1 MQMEWTSS
9 ELLKLFSWPWLW
21 IVIHQLDPSLYPRQF
36 LLRRRPWGPLNEQIK
51 TNTQKRAGFEPPP
64 GGTLHR
70 NVHTWPS
77 SSLNFK
83 YASWPLGKSSIQ
95 FSDSSSLL
103 STSILLSFFVKFFS
117 VAYFE
122 EVEEQLMRQ
131 LALCK
136 RIYIVPQS
144 TKLWKGSKR

>member
-1 MQMEWTSS
+1 
-9 ELLKLFSWPWLW
+9 
-21 IVIHQLDPSLYPRQF
+21 
-36 LLRRRPWGPLNEQIK
+36 
-51 TNTQKRAGFEPPP
+51 
-64 GGTLHR
+64 
-70 NVHTWPS
+70 
-77 SSLNFK
+77 
-83 YASWPLGKSSIQ
+83 
-95 FSDSSSLL
+95 
-103 STSILLSFFVKFFS
+103 LLSFFVKFFS